1 MQVSRCGTLSNQTV
15 AKYLVLI
22 RGRSRH
28 LNGHHPVES
37 DSRKTVGVLGTKIV
51 RRKTYGNLGHG
62 MAGVK
67 PDEQI
72 VVDTDLGEFD
82 VYLWKAETIDFS

>member
-1 MQVSRCGTLSNQTV
+1 MHCQVTSENV
-15 AKYLVLI
+15 VLI

-28 LNGHHPVES
+28 LNGHHPVGS

-51 RRKTYGNLGHG
+51 RRKTYDNLGHG

-67 PDEQI
+67 PYEQI

-82 VYLWKAETIDFS
+82 VYLWKAETLRDN